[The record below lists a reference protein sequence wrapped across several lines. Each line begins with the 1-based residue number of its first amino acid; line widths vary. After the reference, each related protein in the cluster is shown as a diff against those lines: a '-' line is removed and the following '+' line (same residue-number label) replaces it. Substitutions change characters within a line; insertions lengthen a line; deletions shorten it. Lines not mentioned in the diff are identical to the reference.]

1 MIVPIVSIPPSIASG
16 LSGYKDL
23 FPRCE
28 TYQHIQ
34 EYCTG
39 MAVLERPSIQ
49 RMSQCFVD
57 GPCQSS
63 LNKAITASPW
73 SEEAVNQRHVEL
85 IVPHHRNGFTVGILD
100 STFIHHPRGQSIY
113 GVYKYWDYV
122 EKQYTYAI
130 QLVTAAVST
139 NDRLDGFG
147 YRIYHRSFERQEHL
161 YLEHTALPDDKP
173 DIDTLRNRLVELLSF
188 QLHKRQARTKSQL
201 AVELIDEMESSEI
214 APNAYAVDSGLF
226 APEVIDRIEQS
237 DKPWVADSAKNR
249 VVYYKDQR
257 YNCETF
263 QQTIPKESFK
273 EVTVHIRGQER
284 TRWMFSCTVRIRRYG
299 KVRFAI
305 IYDNSDKHGEPVYVF
320 TQMLFWDIH
329 KILSVRLHRWD
340 IESFHEQIKQFLG
353 AEYSQ
358 LQTEQGV
365 RKHLTLVFVMNSLLK
380 SIELS
385 APIGELP
392 MDWPEDVQPT
402 FGHRCRR
409 IILEVFHDLTQTIH
423 HWIEAKAKTVKEIFG
438 SLFKR
443 LLYA

>member
-1 MIVPIVSIPPSIASG
+1 
-16 LSGYKDL
+16 
-23 FPRCE
+23 
-28 TYQHIQ
+28 
-34 EYCTG
+34 

-63 LNKAITASPW
+63 LNKAITVSPW

-85 IVPHHRNGFTVGILD
+85 IGPHHRNGFTVGILD
-100 STFIHHPRGQSIY
+100 STFIHHPRGQNIY

-122 EKQYTYAI
+122 ERQYTYAI

-139 NDRLDGFG
+139 NDRLDGFD
-147 YRIYHRSFERQEHL
+147 YRIYHRSFEGQEHL
-161 YLEHTALPDDKP
+161 YLEHTGMPHDEPDP
-173 DIDTLRNRLVELLSF
+173 GRWRRRLVELLSF
-188 QLHKRQARTKSQL
+188 QLHKQQAKTKNQL
-201 AVELIDEMESSEI
+201 AVELIDEMESSAI
-214 APNAYAVDSGLF
+214 APNAYVVDSGLF
-226 APEVIDRIEQS
+226 APEVIERIEQS

-249 VVYYKDQR
+249 IVYHKDQR

-263 QQTIPKESFK
+263 QQTIPKEFFK

-284 TRWMFSCTVRIRRYG
+284 TRWMYSCTVRIRRYG

-305 IYDNSDKHGEPVYVF
+305 IYDNSHKHGEPVYVF
-320 TQMLFWDIH
+320 AKMLFWDIH

-353 AEYSQ
+353 AEGSQ

-385 APIGELP
+385 APIGGLP
-392 MDWPEDVQPT
+392 MDWPKDVQPT

-409 IILEVFHDLTQTIH
+409 IVLEVFHDLIQKIH
-423 HWIEAKAKTVKEIFG
+423 YWIETKTKTVTDIFE
-438 SLFKR
+438 SLFER
-443 LLYA
+443 LLYI